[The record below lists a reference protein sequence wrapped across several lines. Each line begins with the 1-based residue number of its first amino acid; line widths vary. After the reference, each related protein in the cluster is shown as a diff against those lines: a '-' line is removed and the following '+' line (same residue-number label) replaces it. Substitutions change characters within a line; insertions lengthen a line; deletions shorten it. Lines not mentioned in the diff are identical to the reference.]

1 MGTVPLLDKR
11 CPIITFFWG
20 RGGGGWEDLFLPCGV
35 CSKQQINGCK
45 CQKNLISKTLTYN
58 SESLFHAYHCG
69 VDHLL
74 DVCCPSGCQY
84 QAQMGLVIGL
94 PVASSG
100 SEMVNWV
107 RDDIGMENEG
117 NLLVQSSQLVFRI
130 ANYLLGQQKTFC
142 KNSKKIR

>member
-1 MGTVPLLDKR
+1 
-11 CPIITFFWG
+11 
-20 RGGGGWEDLFLPCGV
+20 
-35 CSKQQINGCK
+35 
-45 CQKNLISKTLTYN
+45 
-58 SESLFHAYHCG
+58 
-69 VDHLL
+69 
-74 DVCCPSGCQY
+74 
-84 QAQMGLVIGL
+84 MGLVIGL